1 MVLVVKN
8 PRASV
13 GDIGE
18 AGSIHQSGRFRRG
31 GHGNPHQYSC
41 LENLMD
47 RGAWIATI
55 HRVAESDTNE
65 WLCVHTCPYFTKH
78 SIQNSSSRINI
89 SLTQGLTCSQFCH
102 PFLASYGFSICGLIW
117 NISLCFDI
125 KGSECNLRYMPHQW
139 SPLLWNKN
147 HWIPLSIASGC
158 KAAFPF
164 LLWVLNIYKSP
175 WREEE
180 SIVSRK
186 NDNLFLVYS
195 RMHYIPNKYA
205 QWWHSMM

>member
-1 MVLVVKN
+1 MPSYKCSFLFFSLFINWSLIWASQVVLIVKN
-8 PRASV
+8 SCASA

-18 AGSIHQSGRFRRG
+18 ASSIPKSGKSRRG
-31 GHGNPHQYSC
+31 RHGNPHQYSC

-65 WLCVHTCPYFTKH
+65 RFCTHACPYFTKH

-102 PFLASYGFSICGLIW
+102 PFPASCGFSICGLIW
-117 NISLCFDI
+117 NISLCFGI
-125 KGSECNLRYMPHQW
+125 KGSECNLQYMPHHW
-139 SPLLWNKN
+139 NLLPWNRN
-147 HWIPLSIASGC
+147 HWIPLRIASRC

-164 LLWVLNIYKSP
+164 MLWVLAIYKSP

-180 SIVSRK
+180 
-186 NDNLFLVYS
+186 
-195 RMHYIPNKYA
+195 
-205 QWWHSMM
+205 